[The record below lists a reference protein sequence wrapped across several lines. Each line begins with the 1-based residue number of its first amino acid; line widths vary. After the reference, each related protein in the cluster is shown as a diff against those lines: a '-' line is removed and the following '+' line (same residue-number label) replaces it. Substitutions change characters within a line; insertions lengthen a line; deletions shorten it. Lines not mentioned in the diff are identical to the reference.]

1 LLSIAEEYGANAQAD
16 SEKIDEENTL
26 GGTPKHPGHSMMQV
40 IVTNILDP
48 FTEGPGLSLDYPE
61 HGDMGHVK
69 DEYPENQQRR
79 KD

>member
-1 LLSIAEEYGANAQAD
+1 MSIAEEYGTNAHAD

-48 FTEGPGLSLDYPE
+48 LFEIPGLPPDHPE
-61 HGDMGHVK
+61 YSNVSHVK
-69 DEYPENQQRR
+69 DENPENQEWR

>member
-1 LLSIAEEYGANAQAD
+1 VSVAEEHGANAQTNA
-16 SEKIDEENTL
+16 EEINKQNTL
-26 GGTPKHPGHSMMQV
+26 GGPPKHPGHSMMQV

-48 FTEGPGLSLDYPE
+48 FTKGPSLSLDYPE

-69 DEYPENQQRR
+69 DEYPENQKWR